1 MVTQNERQVEELT
14 AMCNSE
20 MMQVHGGA
28 QVDYFL
34 KIETIDGEATS
45 AAGGGGG
52 GAGKVS
58 MRDFSFTM
66 KVCK

>member
-1 MVTQNERQVEELT
+1 MVRTNERHVAEFT
-14 AMCNSE
+14 TMCNAE

-34 KIETIDGEATS
+34 KIETIDGESTS
-45 AAGGGGG
+45 AAGSGGG